1 MMSSRTNLVRFAT
14 LGAVLAAVA
23 CETSRDVLGPVTP
36 AGGDIFQR
44 YVAIGNSIT
53 AGFQSNGI
61 NDSTQQQAYPVLLAR
76 AMGTRFAYP
85 ALAKPGCPAPIANT
99 QTGALV
105 GQVGTTLPPPCSAR
119 IAGSVTEIVNNVAV
133 PGARVLDPTS
143 PTDASNALTTF
154 VLGGKT
160 QVQRALDAEPTF
172 VTIWIGNNDVL
183 QAGLSGI
190 LVPGV
195 VPGQAGIR
203 STQAQFQAAHD
214 ALTSQLVAGAP
225 GVKGVLLG
233 VAQVSNLP
241 SMSLAGLIAG
251 SAALQGA
258 LSTVAGTPVTVLP
271 NCIGSTSL
279 VNVPQLALA
288 IRSNTHPAVLS
299 CEKGAVTAPVG
310 DVFIL
315 DAAEQATL
323 TGVIAGYNTYI
334 KSRADALGFGFWD
347 PNPLFVAKRATGEI
361 PPFPNFASPTATF
374 GPLISLDGVH
384 PSGAAHTLIAN
395 ELIAVINT
403 KYATT
408 LKPL

>member
-1 MMSSRTNLVRFAT
+1 MYSRMNLVRVAT

-23 CETSRDVLGPVTP
+23 CTSSRDVLGPVTP
-36 AGGDIFQR
+36 TGGDIFR
-44 YVAIGNSIT
+44 SYVAIGNSIT

-61 NDSTQQQAYPVLLAR
+61 NDSTQAQAYPVLLAR
-76 AMGTRFAYP
+76 SMGTRFAYP

-119 IAGSVTEIVNNVAV
+119 LAASVTEIVNNVAV

-160 QVQRALDAEPTF
+160 QVQRALDADPTF
-172 VTIWIGNNDVL
+172 VTVWIGNNDVL

-203 STQAQFQAAHD
+203 STQAQFQAAYD

-225 GVKGVLLG
+225 DVKGVLMG

-241 SMSLAGLIAG
+241 SMSLGGLIAG
-251 SAALQGA
+251 SPAIQAGLTAA
-258 LSTVAGTPVTVLP
+258 AGKPVTVLP
-271 NCIGSTSL
+271 NCTGSASL
-279 VNVPQLALA
+279 VNVPQLIQA
-288 IRSNTHPAVLS
+288 IRANAHPAVVS
-299 CEKGAVTAPVG
+299 CAPGALPAPVG
-310 DVFIL
+310 DVFVL
-315 DAAEQATL
+315 DPAEQATL
-323 TGVIAGYNTYI
+323 SGAITAYNTYI
-334 KSRADALGFGFWD
+334 KSKADALQFGYWD

-361 PPFPNFASPTATF
+361 PPFPNLASATATF

-384 PSGAAHTLIAN
+384 PSAAAHILIAN
-395 ELIAVINT
+395 ELIGVINT
-403 KYATT
+403 KYGTA
-408 LKPL
+408 LKTVP